1 MMLRY
6 KTGKLPLNFIALG
19 VILLAVSIWRI
30 MVLDWSGMPFLV
42 VSIVLLFIES
52 GVVIDPES
60 RRVRRYIGLFTV
72 TKGEWEDVS
81 SLTNLQIIRSRESR
95 TMNFISISRTETND
109 TYKLYIK
116 LPNRSIELM
125 SGKKEDIQ
133 SRAEEIASALKASV
147 VNNAG

>member
-1 MMLRY
+1 MLRY

-30 MVLDWSGMPFLV
+30 MVLDWSGIPFLV

-52 GVVIDPES
+52 GVVIDPDS

>member
-1 MMLRY
+1 MLRY

-30 MVLDWSGMPFLV
+30 MVLDWSGIPFLV

-52 GVVIDPES
+52 GVVIDPDS

-81 SLTNLQIIRSRESR
+81 SLINLQIIRSRESR

-109 TYKLYIK
+109 TYNLYIK
-116 LPNRSIELM
+116 LPNRNVELM

>member
-1 MMLRY
+1 MLRY

-30 MVLDWSGMPFLV
+30 MVLDWIGIPFLG
-42 VSIVLLFIES
+42 VSIGLLCIES

-81 SLTNLQIIRSRESR
+81 SLINLQIIRSRESR

-116 LPNRSIELM
+116 LPNRNVELM

>member
-1 MMLRY
+1 MLRY

-30 MVLDWSGMPFLV
+30 MVLDWSGIPFLV
-42 VSIVLLFIES
+42 VSIALLFIES
-52 GVVIDPES
+52 GVVIDPDS

-81 SLTNLQIIRSRESR
+81 SLINLQIIRSRESR

-116 LPNRSIELM
+116 LPNRSI
-125 SGKKEDIQ
+125 
-133 SRAEEIASALKASV
+133 
-147 VNNAG
+147 

>member
-6 KTGKLPLNFIALG
+6 KTGKLPFNFIALG

-30 MVLDWSGMPFLV
+30 MVLDWSGIPFLV

-81 SLTNLQIIRSRESR
+81 SLINLQIIRSRESR

-116 LPNRSIELM
+116 LPNRNVELM

>member
-1 MMLRY
+1 MLRY

-30 MVLDWSGMPFLV
+30 MVLDWSGIPFLV

-81 SLTNLQIIRSRESR
+81 SLINLQIIRSRESR

-109 TYKLYIK
+109 TYNLYIK
-116 LPNRSIELM
+116 LPNRNVELM

>member
-6 KTGKLPLNFIALG
+6 KTGKLPFNFIALG

-30 MVLDWSGMPFLV
+30 MVLDWSGIPFLV